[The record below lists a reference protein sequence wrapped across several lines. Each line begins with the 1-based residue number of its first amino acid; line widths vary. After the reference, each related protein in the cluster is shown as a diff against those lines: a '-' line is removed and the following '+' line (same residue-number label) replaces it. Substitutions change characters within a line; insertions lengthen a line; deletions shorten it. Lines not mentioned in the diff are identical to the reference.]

1 MQFNETMEQNPR
13 AKLLRPVWGSKFF
26 RRDVP
31 AAIIYD
37 LDAIQHQVNQLK
49 QVFPTAFHALSVKAN
64 PLPSILKP
72 LNQAQVGLEA
82 ASIGEV
88 YLAMKSG
95 YEANQVV
102 FDSPAKSVED
112 LEFALAA
119 GVVINADNLLEL
131 ERIDA
136 LYKEL
141 GSKSRIGLRINPQI
155 GMGSIVSSS
164 VAGKVS
170 KFGVPLSERESIIT
184 AFQKY
189 KWLKGLHVHSGSQGM
204 AIKQLVA
211 GVKAVYSLVEDIHS
225 VLVEQKRTLDFFD
238 IGGGF
243 PVSYLP
249 EQQAP
254 QLEQYAS
261 ALAQACPLL
270 FDGSIQLMTEF
281 GRFVFANAGVA
292 VSRVEYVKESGGEH
306 VLIAHLGADFMLR
319 TAYLP
324 QDWPHTFSVLDKKGN
339 PKSGVEQ
346 AYSIAG
352 PLCFGGDFIGRSV
365 SLPKV
370 EAGDLLL
377 IHDIGAYTL
386 SMWSRYN
393 SRRMPVVL
401 GISNGKVQVLKKREN
416 LTDIL
421 KFWT

>member
-1 MQFNETMEQNPR
+1 MQINETIEQNPK
-13 AKLLRPVWGSKFF
+13 AKLLQPVWGSKFF

-88 YLAMKSG
+88 YIAMKCG
-95 YEANQVV
+95 YDGSQVV
-102 FDSPAKSVED
+102 FDSPAKSMED
-112 LEFALAA
+112 IEFALSA
-119 GVVINADNLLEL
+119 GVVINADNFVEL
-131 ERIDA
+131 ERIDSV
-136 LYKEL
+136 YKDL
-141 GSKSRIGLRINPQI
+141 GSKSRVGLRINPQI
-155 GMGSIVSSS
+155 GLGSIASSS

-170 KFGVPLSERESIIT
+170 KFGVPLSERELIIE

-204 AIKQLVA
+204 AIEQLVD
-211 GVKAVYSLVEDIHS
+211 GVKAVYSLVEDIQS
-225 VLVEQKRTLDFFD
+225 VLREQKRTLDFFD

-249 EQQAP
+249 EQHVP

-261 ALAQACPLL
+261 TLSQACPLL

-292 VSRVEYVKESGGEH
+292 VSRVEYVKESADEH
-306 VLIAHLGADFMLR
+306 VLIGHLGADFMLR

-339 PKSGVEQ
+339 PKSGVKQ
-346 AYSIAG
+346 SYSIAG

-365 SLPKV
+365 RLPRV
-370 EAGDLLL
+370 VAGDLLL

-386 SMWSRYN
+386 GMWSRYN

-401 GISNGKVQVLKKREN
+401 GISKGKVQVLKKREN